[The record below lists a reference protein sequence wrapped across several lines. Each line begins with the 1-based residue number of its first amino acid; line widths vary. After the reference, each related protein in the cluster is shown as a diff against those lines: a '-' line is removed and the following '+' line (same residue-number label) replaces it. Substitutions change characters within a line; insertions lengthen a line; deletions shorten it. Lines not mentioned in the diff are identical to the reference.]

1 MAQPGTNILVTQTNP
16 LSMGGGQVSA
26 AAQPQVQQQPQM
38 MAQQNAMPTQAPM
51 AAQNSMSGAPV
62 RGVAPTPA
70 QLEVERQK
78 NLMTIQQLKQTL
90 EAAQQK
96 DMQLKALV
104 FSVFPFVR
112 CACTLMA
119 MGQH

>member
-1 MAQPGTNILVTQTNP
+1 M
-16 LSMGGGQVSA
+16 SA